1 MIKKNN
7 NKGFTLLELLVSISI
22 MSIIL
27 LAFLTITISS
37 IKGNT
42 KNDKDIG
49 ALHIAQ
55 SEIEVVR
62 KQIKDGNTS
71 FVNSENESLVL
82 SDSNNFTDTE
92 NVYYRTVDDKRFKV
106 EFYISI
112 DKFKDNESIEGK
124 LYNLKVIVK
133 SRPLD
138 EEDDYFSKKCTELI
152 TQVFG

>member
-27 LAFLTITISS
+27 LAFLTIIMSS

-42 KNDKDIG
+42 KNDKDIS

-82 SDSNNFTDTE
+82 SSINDSIE
-92 NVYYRTVDDKRFKV
+92 NTQNIYYKNIDGKIFEVK
-106 EFYISI
+106 FYIS
-112 DKFKDNESIEGK
+112 KNEESLEGSLYK
-124 LYNLKVIVK
+124 LWIRVK
-133 SRPLD
+133 SKQING
-138 EEDDYFSKKCTELI
+138 EDDYFSKKYTELV
-152 TQVFG
+152 TEVFGM